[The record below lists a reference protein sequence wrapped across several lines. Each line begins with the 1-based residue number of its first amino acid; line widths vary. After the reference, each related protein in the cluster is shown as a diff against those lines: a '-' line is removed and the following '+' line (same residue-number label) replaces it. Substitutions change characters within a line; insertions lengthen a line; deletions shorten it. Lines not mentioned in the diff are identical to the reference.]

1 MLDDEP
7 TMHRVYVEWTGGYF
21 ITSLHPDFND
31 ALQAMVE
38 DMGQPSKVEF
48 RATDEGWFD
57 DNFIEDAYGDNNG

>member
-7 TMHRVYVEWTGGYF
+7 TMHRIYVEWAGGYF

-57 DNFIEDAYGDNNG
+57 DNFIEDTYGDNNG